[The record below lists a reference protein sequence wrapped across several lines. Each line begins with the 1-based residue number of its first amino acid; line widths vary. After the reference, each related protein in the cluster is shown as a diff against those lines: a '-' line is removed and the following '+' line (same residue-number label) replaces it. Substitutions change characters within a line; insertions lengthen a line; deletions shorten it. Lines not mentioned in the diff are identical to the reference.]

1 MFFIKFYKMKK
12 LILVF
17 FLLPFFCW
25 SQQFSTPNE
34 IYNPNFSYF
43 AIATDI
49 DVDGHLDIVMADN
62 DFLGWFKNLDGQGTF
77 GELIIINTDISSVRH
92 FSVGDLD
99 SDGFNDLMLA
109 DFGRDE
115 FFWHKND
122 GAGNFD
128 PAQIIFSDLESAR
141 GIQLVDMG
149 QDGSKDLLLGITNGN
164 GLYWAENL
172 NNLGTL
178 WELHTID
185 PNISQARVPS
195 IADLD
200 QDGDIDFLE
209 PSGALG
215 FDWFENTDGNGLSW
229 TRHQNDLQVRQ
240 AHQLLDIDGDGFLD
254 IITGIDR
261 WLYLYKNQGNPNDF
275 NIEVIHESVDLAQFY
290 KVHVADLNNDGYKD
304 IIATTHHAVTGDK
317 LVWFENLDG
326 LGNFGPQQIIDDERL
341 NIASIETADFD
352 SDGDLDILITELGLG
367 STGPETRKLLWYR
380 NNEIL
385 SIDDIET
392 NPFKISPNP
401 VREVLKIESTIPI
414 TQVTFYNIQGQI
426 VLKSNTN
433 QQAIDVSSFSNGVY
447 FAEIKAGE
455 LKSIFKIIKE

>member
-1 MFFIKFYKMKK
+1 MKK
-12 LILVF
+12 LILIF
-17 FLLPFFCW
+17 FLLPFYCW
-25 SQQFSTPNE
+25 SQQFETPRV
-34 IYNPNFSYF
+34 IYEGSYF
-43 AIATDI
+43 RYAIAADF
-49 DVDGHLDIVMADN
+49 DYDGHLDVAFVDDEILAWCKNVNGLGNFSEPFIVREDSNIVYQFSSDDIDN
-62 DFLGWFKNLDGQGTF
+62 DGFIDILVAYGQ
-77 GELIIINTDISSVRH
+77 H
-92 FSVGDLD
+92 
-99 SDGFNDLMLA
+99 
-109 DFGRDE
+109 DE
-115 FFWHKND
+115 FAWHKND
-122 GAGNFD
+122 GAGNFG
-128 PAQIIFSDLESAR
+128 PAQIIFSDLNRASS
-141 GIQLVDMG
+141 IQLIDMG

-290 KVHVADLNNDGYKD
+290 KVHVADLNNDGYND
-304 IIATTHHAVTGDK
+304 IIAATHHAVTGDK

-326 LGNFGPQQIIDDERL
+326 LGNFGPQQIIDDDRL
-341 NIASIETADFD
+341 AIWSIETADFD
-352 SDGDLDILITELGLG
+352 SDGDLDILITDSGLG

-401 VREVLKIESTIPI
+401 VREVLKIESSIPI

-426 VLKSNTN
+426 VLKSDTN